1 MQIFPQ
7 IIPNLFHF
15 YLLLPYIVVFYFFD
29 TIYSVFNFTFYLK
42 DFNFAIESYV
52 KI

>member
-1 MQIFPQ
+1 MQIFLQ
-7 IIPNLFHF
+7 IIPKMFRF
-15 YLLLPYIVVFYFFD
+15 YLILLYVVVFFYSG
-29 TIYSVFNFTFYLK
+29 TIYSVFNFTIYLK